1 MSIDKRSETTSSSSR
16 PERGFLRILRG
27 TAMIAVVAGAAGSLG
42 VMFRAGRHQKSLI
55 LILLFTVWV
64 LSPFVGFVLANVV
77 SKRWSTPARATLS
90 VVMLVVTVAS
100 LAIYGAVAFGY
111 TTLKVGFVFL
121 VVPLASLVIIA
132 IVVTVAKLI
141 SDRRTPRIDQA

>member
-1 MSIDKRSETTSSSSR
+1 
-16 PERGFLRILRG
+16 
-27 TAMIAVVAGAAGSLG
+27 
-42 VMFRAGRHQKSLI
+42 
-55 LILLFTVWV
+55 
-64 LSPFVGFVLANVV
+64 LANVV

>member
-1 MSIDKRSETTSSSSR
+1 
-16 PERGFLRILRG
+16 
-27 TAMIAVVAGAAGSLG
+27 MIAVVAGAGGSLG
-42 VMFRAGRHQKSLI
+42 VMFRAGRHQKSLV

-90 VVMLVVTVAS
+90 VVMLVITMAS
-100 LAIYGAVAFGY
+100 LAIYGAVAFEY